1 MSCDLKDI
9 SQMYSVLYTNTHHDA
24 TDLVN
29 RGMVENIKI

>member
-9 SQMYSVLYTNTHHDA
+9 SKMYSVLYTNIQYDV